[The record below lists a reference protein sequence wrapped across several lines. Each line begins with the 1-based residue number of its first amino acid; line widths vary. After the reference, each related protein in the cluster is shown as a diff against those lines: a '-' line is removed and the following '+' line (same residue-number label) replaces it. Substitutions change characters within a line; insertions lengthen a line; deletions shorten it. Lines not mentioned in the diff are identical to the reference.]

1 MANGFADFLSG
12 NQFDYLLDP
21 LSQYQRFYQQ
31 QLQPVAGRELSPY
44 ARAAAGRAYQPNYLM
59 YSGYEEPLGTYGTF
73 ADYLTANRP
82 ASGSMRDMAVP
93 TAANIFDLA
102 QRVGMGRDNT
112 AGTIGAITEQ
122 IDPVRYQ
129 YYYGGE
135 DAMENQ
141 MRLAQLD
148 ALARTGGKEVGARAA
163 YNPALYQ
170 AAQGAI
176 ENMYSNYLGTGKS
189 GFGTYGPTGFMQY
202 YLNRRRPRGNALGAG
217 ADTNAAGFGFA
228 DAANVPLPG
237 AAI

>member
-1 MANGFADFLSG
+1 
-12 NQFDYLLDP
+12 
-21 LSQYQRFYQQ
+21 
-31 QLQPVAGRELSPY
+31 
-44 ARAAAGRAYQPNYLM
+44 
-59 YSGYEEPLGTYGTF
+59 
-73 ADYLTANRP
+73 
-82 ASGSMRDMAVP
+82 MRDMAVP